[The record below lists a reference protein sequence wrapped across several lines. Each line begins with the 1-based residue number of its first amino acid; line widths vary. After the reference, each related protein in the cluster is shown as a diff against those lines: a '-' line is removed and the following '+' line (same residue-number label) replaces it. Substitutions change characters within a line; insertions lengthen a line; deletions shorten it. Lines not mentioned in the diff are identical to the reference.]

1 MEHTLK
7 SKIFPSKYPRAKA
20 SVSSCLEPLDRD
32 GQHLKKL
39 FMKMAIFTA
48 WEVGGITVLTS
59 FYVLG
64 SSTYKTPLLGPDSIL
79 SIML

>member
-1 MEHTLK
+1 MKHNLK

-32 GQHLKKL
+32 GQYLKKL
-39 FMKMAIFTA
+39 FMRMASFTA
-48 WEVGGITVLTS
+48 WDVGGITVLTS

-64 SSTYKTPLLGPDSIL
+64 SSTIRPHF
-79 SIML
+79 